1 MQPVMKRQQVTIIRI
16 VTFILV
22 AYAAQ
27 LFDLTPKISPW
38 AADVSGPTFAEMHRA
53 TDFYMSKRMPA
64 FVQSFMLFNLLFL
77 GLTWR
82 NRKSLS
88 FRLVAFALL
97 LQLVITIIAIK
108 TNVAMNAGMN
118 AWDPAHLP
126 ANWEIVRSQWL
137 GAHNRNFY
145 VNVAISVL
153 VFLGCYF
160 YWTQSEW
167 SKPSSTK

>member
-1 MQPVMKRQQVTIIRI
+1 MQPAMRLQKSTITRI

-27 LFDLTPKISPW
+27 LFDLSAKISPW

-53 TDFYMSKRMPA
+53 TDFYMSKRMPV
-64 FVQSFMLFNLLFL
+64 FVQSFVLFNLLFL
-77 GLTWR
+77 GLTWPSR
-82 NRKSLS
+82 RAWP
-88 FRLVAFALL
+88 FRLVALAVV
-97 LQLVITIIAIK
+97 LQLVITVISIK

-118 AWDPAHLP
+118 AWDLAHLP
-126 ANWEIVRSQWL
+126 ANWAAVRDKWL

-153 VFLGCYF
+153 VFMGCYS
-160 YWTQSEW
+160 YWTRSGETR
-167 SKPSSTK
+167 P